1 MEECSQ
7 GTGDNSKQLYK
18 AGQKT
23 KMGLTATG
31 ASSLPT
37 AYKTPVPNRAGQSVL
52 SLKNCLSTI
61 YVSIYLS
68 CMYSSTY
75 LCIYLCMYL
84 STYLFIY
91 HVCLYLCIYLSM
103 YLYIYLCIYH
113 LTIYLFIPVYSVVLA
128 LYV

>member
-37 AYKTPVPNRAGQSVL
+37 AYKTPVPNRAGQSVR
-52 SLKNCLSTI
+52 SLKKCLSTI
-61 YVSIYLS
+61 YVSIYLMDS
-68 CMYSSTY
+68 
-75 LCIYLCMYL
+75 LCSRVFISWFVSGFLC
-84 STYLFIY
+84 
-91 HVCLYLCIYLSM
+91 
-103 YLYIYLCIYH
+103 
-113 LTIYLFIPVYSVVLA
+113 VVLA
-128 LYV
+128 VPKLVL